1 MLHFYETSKRGTRP
15 SCSMHLC
22 GNRFKVAAY
31 AARQRNYRAKMGL
44 LRGTQVRCD
53 KNVIVPCSER
63 SNLDQNAS

>member
-15 SCSMHLC
+15 SCRMHLR

-44 LRGTQVRCD
+44 LRGRSAVI
-53 KNVIVPCSER
+53 KNVLVHCSEP